1 MPEMISPNPYDITG
15 VSRQS
20 KEAQSIGMDYAHAQ
34 AAALELGNFTP
45 DQVSA
50 LLYAGSRGDS
60 SAMKQYKDLVSEG
73 QKLVSTAK
81 SDPSNLDEITNL
93 QNRLKEAQSMPDTPE
108 TSQRKKNIISG
119 IESQLRQID
128 AEGQQRGLNSL
139 GDATQI
145 DTSRILLTHEK
156 DLSFG
161 GFDIDDQGNLHLRP
175 LGDFE
180 ATDTLLAHDDEVVKG
195 GRIRS
200 Q

>member
-1 MPEMISPNPYDITG
+1 MPEMIAPNPYDITG

-20 KEAQSIGMDYAHAQ
+20 EEAQSIGMDYVHAQ
-34 AAALELGNFTP
+34 AAARELGNFTP

-60 SAMKQYKDLVSEG
+60 SAMKQYKNLASEG

-81 SDPSNLDEITNL
+81 NDPSRLDEITNL
-93 QNRLKEAQSMPDTPE
+93 QNRLREAQAMPDTPE
-108 TSQRKKNIISG
+108 TSQRKKNIINS
-119 IESQLRQID
+119 IERQLREIE
-128 AEGQQRGLNSL
+128 AEGQQRGLHSL
-139 GDATQI
+139 GDAAQI
-145 DTSRILLTHEK
+145 DTSKILLTHEK

-161 GFDIDDQGNLHLRP
+161 GFEIDDEGNLHLRP

-180 ATDTLLAHDDEVVKG
+180 ATDTLLAHDDGVAKD
-195 GRIRS
+195 GRTRS